1 MRQKGV
7 PDSTVS
13 DPHSPRRDAC
23 KWNIPCYHRRRFRFA
38 APDQLERHETGPPER
53 RTFPSMA
60 VVSPFMRAPCPADA
74 GLSATRTIVSCCRAF
89 LRALLVF
96 ACVLSAATASA
107 QDADTVTLNFVNA
120 DIDAVVKAVGEI
132 TGRNFLVDPRVKGT
146 VNIVS
151 ARPVQKS
158 LVYPTLLSALRMQGF
173 AAVETDGVVKIVPE
187 ADAKTQAGPVQ
198 RGNVTAAGERIV
210 TQVIAL
216 RYESAAQLV
225 TVLRPLISPNN
236 TIGAYIPNNAIIIT
250 DYADNLRRI
259 DRIIAS
265 LDQPPAGEPML
276 VQVRNASAL
285 DVVALVNRLLN
296 ESGGAPAAQQEAQ
309 QRVSLVADP
318 RSNSILVR
326 ADNPARGARVRQLIE
341 QLDTPARTGGN
352 VFIVY
357 LKNAEAAQVAETL
370 RGLYGGERAMAPGG
384 GPAAAGAPA
393 AFPTAVAATTGFPAS
408 AAATTPLA
416 TTAAAGM
423 PTAFAAGGAMIQADP
438 TNNALVIMAPEPV
451 YNNLRAVIE
460 RLDSR
465 RAQVFVEA
473 LIVEVSS
480 DKAAEFGIQW
490 QVLSGAN
497 RNRTGVQGFG
507 GTNFGTRGSGQ
518 NIVDASVN
526 LGTLGQG
533 LNLGVI
539 NGTISIPGL
548 GVISNL
554 GLLVRALENDA
565 KANILSTPTLLTLD
579 NEEARIIVGQNV
591 PFITG
596 QYATTGTTA
605 TVAPFQTIERRDVGL
620 VLRVRP
626 QITEGG
632 TVRLGIYQEVSR
644 VQDTSSAGPILSKR
658 ALESSVVIDDQQI
671 VVLGGLIQDT
681 FSDGTEKLPYAGDVP
696 VFGSL
701 FRYDTRSRQKTNLM
715 IFLKPTIVRSTND
728 GREITSERY
737 DYLRGQQFDI
747 APGERWFWKD
757 QAVPPELPP
766 QGAMPGT
773 PQATP
778 TGERDPRT
786 R

>member
-1 MRQKGV
+1 
-7 PDSTVS
+7 
-13 DPHSPRRDAC
+13 
-23 KWNIPCYHRRRFRFA
+23 
-38 APDQLERHETGPPER
+38 
-53 RTFPSMA
+53 MA
-60 VVSPFMRAPCPADA
+60 VVSSFMRPPAPASA
-74 GLSATRTIVSCCRAF
+74 GHSATRSSRSRWPGL
-89 LRALLVF
+89 LRCLLLLALLVGGME
-96 ACVLSAATASA
+96 ARA

-151 ARPVQKS
+151 ARPVARS

-173 AAVETDGVVKIVPE
+173 AAIEADGVVKIVPE

-198 RGNVTAAGERIV
+198 RGTVNASGDRIV

-236 TIGAYIPNNAIIIT
+236 SIAAYIPNNAIIIT
-250 DYADNLRRI
+250 DYADNVKRI

-265 LDQPPAGEPML
+265 LDAPPTGEPML
-276 VQVRNASAL
+276 VPVKHASAL
-285 DVVALVNRLLN
+285 DVVALVNRLLG
-296 ESGGAPAAQQEAQ
+296 ETTGQPGAPVEAQ
-309 QRVSLVADP
+309 QRVALVADP
-318 RSNSILVR
+318 RSNSILIR
-326 ADNPARGARVRQLIE
+326 ADNAARGARVRQLIE
-341 QLDTPARTGGN
+341 QLDTPSRIGGN

-357 LKNAEAAQVAETL
+357 LRNAEAAQVAETL
-370 RGLYGGERAMAPGG
+370 RGLYGGERAAVP
-384 GPAAAGAPA
+384 GAPA
-393 AFPTAVAATTGFPAS
+393 AATAGPAAPLPNVVATTTGFGASPAATSPLVTNATTGPPA
-408 AAATTPLA
+408 
-416 TTAAAGM
+416 
-423 PTAFAAGGAMIQADP
+423 AFAAGGAMIQADIA
-438 TNNALVIMAPEPV
+438 NNALVIMAPEAV

-460 RLDSR
+460 RLDTR

-490 QVLSGAN
+490 QVLTGAN
-497 RNRTGVQGFG
+497 RTRSGVQGIG
-507 GTNFGTRGSGQ
+507 GTNFGARGGGT
-518 NIVDASVN
+518 NIIDASAN
-526 LGTLGQG
+526 LGSLGQG
-533 LNLGVI
+533 LNLGII
-539 NGTISIPGL
+539 NGTINIPGL
-548 GVISNL
+548 GIISNL
-554 GLLVRALENDA
+554 GLLVRALENDN

-605 TVAPFQTIERRDVGL
+605 TIQPFQTIERRDVGL

-658 ALESSVVIDDQQI
+658 ALESSVVVDDQQI
-671 VVLGGLIQDT
+671 IVLGGLIQDSL
-681 FSDGTEKLPYAGDVP
+681 SDGTEKLPYVGDVP

-715 IFLKPTIVRSTND
+715 IFLKPTIVRGMN
-728 GREITSERY
+728 GGHQITSERY
-737 DYLRGQQFDI
+737 DYLRGEQLKT
-747 APGERWFWKD
+747 APDERWFWKD
-757 QAVPPELPP
+757 PTLPALPP
-766 QGAMPGT
+766 QGTMPGT

-778 TGERDPRT
+778 IGQPEPGPR
-786 R
+786 

>member
-1 MRQKGV
+1 M
-7 PDSTVS
+7 
-13 DPHSPRRDAC
+13 
-23 KWNIPCYHRRRFRFA
+23 
-38 APDQLERHETGPPER
+38 
-53 RTFPSMA
+53 
-60 VVSPFMRAPCPADA
+60 
-74 GLSATRTIVSCCRAF
+74 LSACRSR
-89 LRALLVF
+89 LRALL
-96 ACVLSAATASA
+96 ALALALTLTHALA

-132 TGRNFLVDPRVKGT
+132 TGRNFLVDPRVRGT
-146 VNIVS
+146 INIVS
-151 ARPVQKS
+151 ARPVQKA
-158 LVYPTLLSALRMQGF
+158 LVYPTLLAALRMQGF

-198 RGNVTAAGERIV
+198 RGAVTASGERIV

-236 TIGAYIPNNAIIIT
+236 TIAAYIPNNAIIVT
-250 DYADNLRRI
+250 DYADNLKRI

-276 VQVRNASAL
+276 VPVKNASAL
-285 DVVALVNRLLN
+285 DVVALVNRLLTEN
-296 ESGGAPAAQQEAQ
+296 AGQPGVQQEAQ
-309 QRVSLVADP
+309 QRVALVADP

-341 QLDTPARTGGN
+341 QLDTPARAGGN

-357 LKNAEAAQVAETL
+357 LKNAEAAHVAETL
-370 RGLYGGERAMAPGG
+370 RGLYGGEHGATPAGGPSGAAAAM
-384 GPAAAGAPA
+384 PAAAATSPA
-393 AFPTAVAATTGFPAS
+393 LTGFPAS
-408 AAATTPLA
+408 VAATSPLA
-416 TTAAAGM
+416 TNAASGA
-423 PTAFAAGGAMIQADP
+423 PTAFAAGGAMIQADT
-438 TNNALVIMAPEPV
+438 TNNALIIMAPEPV

-460 RLDSR
+460 RLDTR

-490 QVLSGAN
+490 QVLAGAN

-507 GTNFGTRGSGQ
+507 GTNFGTRGSGN

-533 LNLGVI
+533 LNLGII
-539 NGTISIPGL
+539 NGTINIPGL

-596 QYATTGTTA
+596 QYATTGTSA
-605 TVAPFQTIERRDVGL
+605 TVQPFQTIERRDVGL

-644 VQDTSSAGPILSKR
+644 VQDTSTAGPILSKR

-671 VVLGGLIQDT
+671 VVLGGLIQD
-681 FSDGTEKLPYAGDVP
+681 SMNDGTEKLPYAGDVP

-715 IFLKPTIVRSTND
+715 IFLKPTIVRNSND

-737 DYLRGQQFDI
+737 DYLRGEQTNVTPPD
-747 APGERWFWKD
+747 RWFWKD
-757 QAVPPELPP
+757 PSAPALPP
-766 QGAMPGT
+766 QGTMPGT

-778 TGERDPRT
+778 LGQPEPGNR
-786 R
+786 

>member
-1 MRQKGV
+1 MR
-7 PDSTVS
+7 P
-13 DPHSPRRDAC
+13 SPA
-23 KWNIPCYHRRRFRFA
+23 
-38 APDQLERHETGPPER
+38 
-53 RTFPSMA
+53 
-60 VVSPFMRAPCPADA
+60 ADA
-74 GLSATRTIVSCCRAF
+74 GRTATRLILSCCLRWLGTLFVVAMLGGQAVRAQE
-89 LRALLVF
+89 
-96 ACVLSAATASA
+96 SE
-107 QDADTVTLNFVNA
+107 TVTLNFVNA

-151 ARPVQKS
+151 SRPVPRA

-173 AAVETDGVVKIVPE
+173 AAVEADGVVKIVPE

-198 RGNVTAAGERIV
+198 RGSVTTSGERIV
-210 TQVIAL
+210 TQVIPL

-236 TIGAYIPNNAIIIT
+236 TIAAYAPNNAIIVT
-250 DYADNLRRI
+250 DYADNLKRI

-276 VQVRNASAL
+276 VSVRNASAL
-285 DVVALVNRLLN
+285 DVVALVNRLLTEN
-296 ESGGAPAAQQEAQ
+296 AAPGAQQEPQ

-318 RSNSILVR
+318 RSNSILIR

-341 QLDTPARTGGN
+341 QLDTPLRTGSN

-357 LKNAEAAQVAETL
+357 LRNADATHVAETL
-370 RGLYGGERAMAPGG
+370 RGLYGGGERGAPGAPLAAPPVM
-384 GPAAAGAPA
+384 PATLPMA
-393 AFPTAVAATTGFPAS
+393 TATTGFPAS
-408 AAATTPLA
+408 AAATSPLA
-416 TTAAAGM
+416 PTAVTGAT
-423 PTAFAAGGAMIQADP
+423 TAFAAGGAMIQADIA
-438 TNNALVIMAPEPV
+438 NNALVIMAPEPV

-460 RLDSR
+460 RLDTR

-490 QVLSGAN
+490 QVLSGAE
-497 RNRTGVQGFG
+497 RNRSGVQGFG
-507 GTNFGTRGSGQ
+507 GTNFGTRGSGN
-518 NIVDASVN
+518 NIIDASVN
-526 LGTLGQG
+526 IGSVAQG
-533 LNLGVI
+533 LNLGI
-539 NGTISIPGL
+539 ISGTITIPGL
-548 GVISNL
+548 GVINNL
-554 GLLVRALENDA
+554 GLLVRSLENDA

-605 TVAPFQTIERRDVGL
+605 TVQPFQTIERRDVGL

-632 TVRLGIYQEVSR
+632 TIRLGIYQEVSR
-644 VQDTSSAGPILSKR
+644 VQDNSAAGPILSKR

-671 VVLGGLIQDT
+671 VVLGGLIQDSLT
-681 FSDGTEKLPYAGDVP
+681 DGTEKLPYAGDLP

-715 IFLKPTIVRSTND
+715 IFLKPTIVRTTNE
-728 GREITSERY
+728 GRELTSERY
-737 DYLRGQQFDI
+737 DYLRGEQI
-747 APGERWFWKD
+747 NGAPGDRWFWKD
-757 QAVPPELPP
+757 PTIPELPP
-766 QGAMPGT
+766 LGTLPGT
-773 PQATP
+773 GQNAIGITLTP
-778 TGERDPRT
+778 VPPSAGTPAAPPMPAPK
-786 R
+786 

>member
-1 MRQKGV
+1 ML
-7 PDSTVS
+7 S
-13 DPHSPRRDAC
+13 
-23 KWNIPCYHRRRFRFA
+23 RRFAWICA
-38 APDQLERHETGPPER
+38 ALLL
-53 RTFPSMA
+53 
-60 VVSPFMRAPCPADA
+60 VA
-74 GLSATRTIVSCCRAF
+74 GLP
-89 LRALLVF
+89 
-96 ACVLSAATASA
+96 ASA

-151 ARPVQKS
+151 ARPVAKA

-198 RGNVTAAGERIV
+198 RGAVTASGERIV

-225 TVLRPLISPNN
+225 TVLRPLITPNN
-236 TIGAYIPNNAIIIT
+236 TIAAYVPGNAIIIT

-259 DRIIAS
+259 DRIVAS
-265 LDQPPAGEPML
+265 LDQAPAGEPML
-276 VQVRNASAL
+276 VPVKNASAL
-285 DVVALVNRLLN
+285 DVVALVNRMLTDTGGT
-296 ESGGAPAAQQEAQ
+296 SGTPGAQADAQ
-309 QRVSLVADP
+309 QRVVLVADP
-318 RSNSILVR
+318 RSNSILIR
-326 ADNPARGARVRQLIE
+326 AENPARSARVRQLIE
-341 QLDTPARTGGN
+341 QLDTPSRVGGN

-357 LKNAEAAQVAETL
+357 LKNADAAHVAETL
-370 RGLYGGERAMAPGG
+370 RGLYGGDRAQGGVAG
-384 GPAAAGAPA
+384 GP
-393 AFPTAVAATTGFPAS
+393 TATLPIVAAMPANAASGFPGSVQATSPLVTS
-408 AAATTPLA
+408 AGGP
-416 TTAAAGM
+416 TTA
-423 PTAFAAGGAMIQADP
+423 FSAGGAMIQAD
-438 TNNALVIMAPEPV
+438 TTSNALVIMAPEPV

-490 QVLSGAN
+490 QVLTGAA
-497 RNRTGVQGFG
+497 RNRSGVQGFG
-507 GTNFGTRGSGQ
+507 GTNFGARDTGTNIIDAAINIGS
-518 NIVDASVN
+518 VA
-526 LGTLGQG
+526 TG
-533 LNLGVI
+533 LNLGII
-539 NGTISIPGL
+539 NGTITIPGL

-554 GLLVRALENDA
+554 GLLIRALEQDTT
-565 KANILSTPTLLTLD
+565 ANILSTPTLLTLD

-596 QYATTGTTA
+596 QYSTTGNTA
-605 TVAPFQTIERRDVGL
+605 TVQPFQTIERRDVGL

-644 VQDTSSAGPILSKR
+644 VQDTSNAGPILSKR
-658 ALESSVVIDDQQI
+658 ALESSVIIDDQQI
-671 VVLGGLIQDT
+671 VVLGGLISDT
-681 FSDGTEKLPYAGDVP
+681 LTDGTEKLPYAGDMP

-701 FRYDTRSRQKTNLM
+701 FRYDKRSRVKTNLM
-715 IFLKPTIVRSTND
+715 IFLKPTIVRGTTE
-728 GREITSERY
+728 GRELTSERY
-737 DYLRGQQFDI
+737 DYLRGEQWNI
-747 APGERWFWKD
+747 APPERWFWKD
-757 QAVPPELPP
+757 PSAPVLPP
-766 QGAMPGT
+766 QGTMQGT

-778 TGERDPRT
+778 IGPPEPPNR
-786 R
+786 